1 MSHPLQLLS
10 NLRLASPQGIIHVGA
25 NVGQEIPAYKASL
38 AKICL
43 YFEPIPDIF
52 AKLKSNLENI
62 PNHYP
67 LQELISDADGEE
79 VVFNITNN
87 SLSSSMLPLGKHS
100 VLYPQI
106 KYVESLKLQTI
117 TLDTIVKK
125 QFSQENFYLLVMDV
139 QGAELKVLKGA
150 NNLLENQLIYVYA
163 EVSEEPLYEGGC
175 TFEELTAFLK
185 KYGFRLKNLSMN
197 YKNWGDALYV
207 KDISK
212 LHNLRKIPNNN
223 LALNKP
229 AKQSSVSKWS
239 QKNDA
244 AGAVNGITN
253 GSFGFHTDKEI
264 NPWWQVDLLS
274 VYKLTEVWVYNRID
288 ACPERSRTLR
298 VLLSL
303 DGYEWQLVYANNHN
317 FIFGGIDSQPLR
329 ISLENIPARYVR
341 LQLAE
346 ENYLHLDEVEVYG
359 FPLEVKQ

>member
-1 MSHPLQLLS
+1 MSHPLKLLS
-10 NLRLASPQGIIHVGA
+10 NLRLPPPQGIMHVGA
-25 NVGQEIPAYKASL
+25 NLGQEIPAYKASR

-67 LQELISDADGEE
+67 LQQLISDADGEE

-106 KYVESLKLQTI
+106 KYVESFKIQTI
-117 TLDTIVKK
+117 TLDTIVNK
-125 QFSQENFYLLVMDV
+125 QFSQDNFDLLVMDV
-139 QGAELKVLKGA
+139 QGAELKVLNGA

-185 KYGFRLKNLSMN
+185 NYGFRLKNLSMN
-197 YKNWGDALYV
+197 YNNWGDALYV
-207 KDISK
+207 KDTPKVQNFRELSNK
-212 LHNLRKIPNNN
+212 N

-229 AKQSSVSKWS
+229 AKQSSFSKWS
-239 QKNDA
+239 KKNDA
-244 AGAVNGITN
+244 AGAVNGIKN

-264 NPWWQVDLLS
+264 NPWWQVDLLG
-274 VYKLTEVWVYNRID
+274 VYKLTQVWVYNRID
-288 ACPERSRTLR
+288 ALPERSKTLR
-298 VLLSL
+298 VLFSL
-303 DGYEWQLVYANNHN
+303 DAKEWQLVYANNHN
-317 FIFGGIDSQPLR
+317 LIFGGIDSEPLI

-346 ENYLHLDEVEVYG
+346 ENYFHLDEVEVYA
-359 FPLEVKQ
+359 